1 MAHMHARFSWKP
13 LASPNDISGTLEP
26 PDRYIHSTG
35 SPTAAPAFGWPRLRN
50 CGRRCSSRGHGC
62 MKVNSGG
69 GPEAGLSL
77 SRASIWLAAAASVSH
92 RDCCRVTGSSLQEC
106 HTSARADGSTHHP
119 DCQLAIILTATGFFP
134 TTSSRCPCSSNS
146 CGRAARDG
154 LQGGYQHWC
163 NTSPRLVHLAG
174 SG

>member
-1 MAHMHARFSWKP
+1 MNNITQVEGAALHAMCALTSAG
-13 LASPNDISGTLEP
+13 LGTASPRRRSRTQRGPTWHACMQCQARRPSASPDDVAGTLEP
-26 PDRYIHSTG
+26 PDKHAHTTD

-92 RDCCRVTGSSLQEC
+92 RDCCRVTGSSLQAR
-106 HTSARADGSTHHP
+106 HTLSSVDGGTHHTASQAA
-119 DCQLAIILTATGFFP
+119 QLAA
-134 TTSSRCPCSSNS
+134 
-146 CGRAARDG
+146 
-154 LQGGYQHWC
+154 
-163 NTSPRLVHLAG
+163 
-174 SG
+174 